1 MPPTPVLPPS
11 THVAL
16 PKVTAPLLLCMLALC
31 FGLHP
36 GVSRSTT
43 KNAAQSSH
51 GEVSKKKKSTKV
63 KQERSSSEES
73 RSDRDRRLYRECK
86 GRPNAGACLGY
97 TQTH

>member
-1 MPPTPVLPPS
+1 MPPTPALHPS

-16 PKVTAPLLLCMLALC
+16 HKVTAPLLLCMLALC
-31 FGLHP
+31 LGLHP
-36 GVSRSTT
+36 GVSRATT
-43 KNAAQSSH
+43 KNAAQGSY

>member
-1 MPPTPVLPPS
+1 MPFTPVLPPS

-31 FGLHP
+31 IGLHP
-36 GVSRSTT
+36 GASHATT
-43 KNAAQSSH
+43 KNAAQGAH

-86 GRPNAGACLGY
+86 GRANAGACLGY
-97 TQTH
+97 TSKP

>member
-1 MPPTPVLPPS
+1 MPFTPTLLPS
-11 THVAL
+11 ADLARHKTI
-16 PKVTAPLLLCMLALC
+16 APLLLCMLALC
-31 FGLHP
+31 LGLHP
-36 GVSRSTT
+36 GASHATT
-43 KNAAQSSH
+43 KNAAQGAH

-73 RSDRDRRLYRECK
+73 RSERDRRLYRECK

>member
-1 MPPTPVLPPS
+1 MPPTPAPHPS

-16 PKVTAPLLLCMLALC
+16 HKTTAPLLLCMLALC

-51 GEVSKKKKSTKV
+51 GELSKKKKSTKV

-73 RSDRDRRLYRECK
+73 RSERDRRLYRECK

>member
-1 MPPTPVLPPS
+1 MPPTPALPPS

-16 PKVTAPLLLCMLALC
+16 RKATAPLLLCMLALC
-31 FGLHP
+31 LGLHP
-36 GVSRSTT
+36 GASHATT
-43 KNAAQSSH
+43 KNAAQGSY

-86 GRPNAGACLGY
+86 GRVNAGACLGY
-97 TQTH
+97 TSKP